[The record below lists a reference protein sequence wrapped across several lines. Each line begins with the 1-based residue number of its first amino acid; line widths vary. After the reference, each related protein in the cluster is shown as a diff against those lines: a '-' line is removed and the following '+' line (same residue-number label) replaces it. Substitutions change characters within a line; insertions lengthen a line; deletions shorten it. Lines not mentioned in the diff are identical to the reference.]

1 MKTINTNGSACI
13 LVADTQEPNFSH
25 YVFEAYIMQTK
36 LELAGSGSIC
46 QDNTCIRH
54 DYNINPI
61 KAGDTIYFDYVVN
74 NQIITIDFNDTY
86 INYNMLKTSDNNYR
100 NFGLYTITQY
110 DVTGTSGGRLFD
122 YNNMRFIDI
131 NSNNSLT
138 VSEVNTY
145 LNPVVHNS
153 TFISSLLVPNTNVY
167 ATFYKIQAVDLA
179 GNISEPTYTLVSY

>member
-1 MKTINTNGSACI
+1 
-13 LVADTQEPNFSH
+13 
-25 YVFEAYIMQTK
+25 
-36 LELAGSGSIC
+36 
-46 QDNTCIRH
+46 
-54 DYNINPI
+54 
-61 KAGDTIYFDYVVN
+61 
-74 NQIITIDFNDTY
+74 
-86 INYNMLKTSDNNYR
+86 MLKTSDNNYR
-100 NFGLYTITQY
+100 IFGLYTITQY